1 MRNWIIR
8 FFVLAIIL
16 VGVGQQLL
24 AQSKTSVIK
33 GFVTE
38 LDKSPVMYASVVLKN
53 EQNDILTKLDKHHKA
68 TMQQLHV
75 LREFDQISDMTNQ
88 IFERRL
94 SSIEQTLKERKKI
107 Y

>member
-1 MRNWIIR
+1 MKTNENQSLESLIA
-8 FFVLAIIL
+8 AI
-16 VGVGQQLL
+16 QELL
-24 AQSKTSVIK
+24 Y
-33 GFVTE
+33 E
-38 LDKSPVMYASVVLKN
+38 LKN
-53 EQNDILTKLDKHHKA
+53 EQKDILTKLDKHHKA
-68 TMQQLHV
+68 TMHQLHA

>member
-1 MRNWIIR
+1 MPMKTNENQS
-8 FFVLAIIL
+8 LESLNAAI
-16 VGVGQQLL
+16 QELL
-24 AQSKTSVIK
+24 Y
-33 GFVTE
+33 E
-38 LDKSPVMYASVVLKN
+38 LKN

>member
-1 MRNWIIR
+1 MPMKANENQSLESLIA
-8 FFVLAIIL
+8 AI
-16 VGVGQQLL
+16 QELL
-24 AQSKTSVIK
+24 Y
-33 GFVTE
+33 E
-38 LDKSPVMYASVVLKN
+38 LKN

-75 LREFDQISDMTNQ
+75 LREFDHISDMTNQ

-94 SSIEQTLKERKKI
+94 SSIEQTLKERKKT

>member
-1 MRNWIIR
+1 MPMKANENQSLESLIA
-8 FFVLAIIL
+8 AI
-16 VGVGQQLL
+16 QELL
-24 AQSKTSVIK
+24 Y
-33 GFVTE
+33 E
-38 LDKSPVMYASVVLKN
+38 LKN

-75 LREFDQISDMTNQ
+75 LREFDKISDMTNQ

-94 SSIEQTLKERKKI
+94 SSIEQTLKERKKT

>member
-1 MRNWIIR
+1 MPMKTNENQSLESLIA
-8 FFVLAIIL
+8 AI
-16 VGVGQQLL
+16 QELL
-24 AQSKTSVIK
+24 Y
-33 GFVTE
+33 E
-38 LDKSPVMYASVVLKN
+38 LKN

-75 LREFDQISDMTNQ
+75 LREFAQISDMTNQ
-88 IFERRL
+88 IFEKRL

>member
-1 MRNWIIR
+1 MKTNENQSLESLIA
-8 FFVLAIIL
+8 AI
-16 VGVGQQLL
+16 QELL
-24 AQSKTSVIK
+24 Y
-33 GFVTE
+33 E
-38 LDKSPVMYASVVLKN
+38 LKN

-75 LREFDQISDMTNQ
+75 LREFAQISDMTNQ
-88 IFERRL
+88 IFEKRL